1 MQQVSPKEQVSKPP
15 GAGKYQRHIDGLRAV
30 AVLSVIFYHFNF
42 PFFSGGFVGVDVFFV
57 ISGYLIT
64 SLILNETSRT
74 GTFNFK
80 RFYIRRM
87 RRLFPALAVT
97 LAVSLICAWVMFAPD
112 RLQAFGRTLTAAV
125 FSVSNIVFWLES
137 GYFDTASHLKPLL
150 HTWSLSVE
158 EQFYFVWPA
167 LLWLAS
173 RCSPKAS
180 HIFLLGIVGL
190 MSFSLNL
197 IWVWGNFDADYGSS
211 IFFLTPFRIFELVL
225 GAMAIFLAPY
235 IPTARWLHE
244 LGMLLGLVLI
254 SCAIIYFSDDTVF
267 PYVNALLP
275 CIGALL
281 VILCGRATTV
291 GWILNNRASVGVG
304 LISYSMYLVHWPLLV
319 FYSYYRFEPLTPW
332 EFSALFIAT
341 LLLSIL
347 MYFCVE
353 KPLRKNAPTAQSQ
366 TSQKP
371 FVLTTV
377 TAMLAISLV
386 GMYFYFSQG
395 STRFN
400 AGALPADRVAQGKKD
415 RFQLI
420 RAGCNLTRL
429 RDTAYC
435 APSKPH
441 QILVIGNS
449 HEPDGYNAFSQIYG
463 NNDNV
468 NLISF
473 GTLNKCSIKFPTGV
487 PYSEVSDRDCK
498 ERTALLNDPRFVSTL
513 DGVVISSNRPFAE
526 NNRPVWRIVEHL
538 RTIKPSLAVV
548 VMGGYLNT
556 THECSDLYNRY
567 GSFES
572 CKDARYVSYNP
583 LAERSLTSEKSA
595 MSVDYLYIDK
605 TRLLCLRNTLES
617 CQVEYNGEPVF
628 YDGHHMTLDF
638 ARMLGEKISTVY
650 SQDLVSQGFPEP
662 MPKLS
667 PQGANH
673 PATN

>member
-1 MQQVSPKEQVSKPP
+1 MQQLSSRGQVSKPP
-15 GAGKYQRHIDGLRAV
+15 DAGKYQRHIDGLRAV
-30 AVLSVIFYHFNF
+30 AVLSVIFYPYNF
-42 PFFSGGFVGVDVFFV
+42 PFFPGGFVGVDVFFV

-74 GTFNFK
+74 GTFDFK

-97 LAVSLICAWVMFAPD
+97 LLVSLVCAWVMFAPD

-158 EQFYFVWPA
+158 EQFYLVWPA

-173 RCSPKAS
+173 RWSPKAS
-180 HIFLLGIVGL
+180 HIYLLGVVGL
-190 MSFSLNL
+190 MSFSLNF
-197 IWVWGNFDADYGSS
+197 IWVWGNFDADYSSS
-211 IFFLTPFRIFELVL
+211 IFFLTPFRIFELVM
-225 GAMAIFLAPY
+225 GAMVIFIAPHF
-235 IPTARWLHE
+235 PANRWLHE

-254 SCAIIYFSDDTVF
+254 SCAIIYISDDTVF
-267 PYVNALLP
+267 PYANALLP
-275 CIGALL
+275 CSGALL
-281 VILCGRATTV
+281 VILCRRAKTI
-291 GWILNNRASVGVG
+291 GWILNNRASVGIG
-304 LISYSMYLVHWPLLV
+304 IISYSMYLVHWPLLV
-319 FYSYYRFEPLTPW
+319 FYGYYRFEPLTRW
-332 EFSALFIAT
+332 EFSALFAAT
-341 LLLSIL
+341 ILLSIL

-353 KPLRKNAPTAQSQ
+353 KPLRKNSPTAQNH

-371 FVLTTV
+371 FVLTTI

-386 GMYFYFSQG
+386 GMYYYFSEG

-400 AGALPADRVAQGKKD
+400 TGALPAEKIARGKQD

-429 RDTAYC
+429 EDPNYC
-435 APSKPH
+435 AVTRPH

-463 NNDNV
+463 GNENV

-473 GTLNKCSIKFPTGV
+473 GTLNKCDVRFSAGL

-498 ERTALLNDPRFVSTL
+498 KRVALLSDPRFVSTL

-526 NNRPVWRIVEHL
+526 NNRLVWVLAEHL
-538 RTIKPSLAVV
+538 RALNSGIALVV
-548 VMGGYLNT
+548 IGGYLNT
-556 THECSDLYNRY
+556 THECADLYNRY
-567 GSFES
+567 GSFDS
-572 CKDARYVSYNP
+572 CKDPRYVSYSP
-583 LAERSLTSEKSA
+583 IEERLLLSGGSA
-595 MSVDYLYIDK
+595 PAIDYLYIDK
-605 TRLLCLRNTLES
+605 AKLLCSRNTLES
-617 CQVEYNGEPVF
+617 CQVEHNSEPVF

-638 ARMLGEKISTVY
+638 ARMLGQKIAGAY
-650 SQDLVSQGFPEP
+650 AEDLVSHGFPRP
-662 MPKLS
+662 T
-667 PQGANH
+667 PQLPH
-673 PATN
+673 TTTD